1 MPSYSIHWT
10 EEERALVVNTLVSY
24 LKTHHQTPDNVTR
37 PGWFAFYMQQ
47 AQVFLPPE
55 RKRHTSLSPSQWLLK
70 GLREAFATPAPS
82 PQPVD
87 QVAEFVRNNLD
98 AVIAELAKTHSVCE
112 RFTQIKKVVVPAAV
126 REHQPRVL
134 LCGVLPS
141 QAALISKEFGAN
153 LDLRFTQSDVSQT
166 ASVQA
171 DYAIGLISF
180 MSHSLD
186 AQLKSRYK
194 CKYHRIVGG
203 LDSVRKTLRE
213 IGSQEKVS

>member
-1 MPSYSIHWT
+1 MNNQIRWT
-10 EEERALVVNTLVSY
+10 DDERALVVNTLVSY
-24 LKTHHQTPDNVTR
+24 LKANNQTPDHVTR

-47 AQVFLPPE
+47 AQCFLPE
-55 RKRHTSLSPSQWLLK
+55 DRKRVSVAPTHWLL
-70 GLREAFATPAPS
+70 GGVRAAFLQTPKVA
-82 PQPVD
+82 VD
-87 QVAEFVRNNLD
+87 LVAEYVRQNLD